1 MLANRLREIREQCQ
15 MTQEALAGR
24 VGVTR
29 QTIIAVEKGK
39 FGPSVT
45 LALQLAHVL
54 GTTVD
59 HLFWLNDQ
67 PPGSDNRLS

>member
-1 MLANRLREIREQCQ
+1 MLANRLREVREQRE
-15 MTQEALAGR
+15 MTQEALARR

-45 LALQLAHVL
+45 LALQLARVL
-54 GTTVD
+54 GTTVE

-67 PPGSDNRLS
+67 EPIPD